1 MAGKL
6 VQVATN
12 TVSSPVSSVTLTGID
27 SDDVYMVAYNNLTT
41 DTDDRG
47 ISMRFTYGG
56 VTQTIASS
64 IDTAN
69 KKFRTDTTF
78 SNRSQTNVDYVR
90 LDQFLGTGTSET
102 GQGIIY
108 LYNMNSTTEYA
119 FCTFE
124 DVTYNL
130 DLRHLIDRR
139 FYFHKEYEEELFKP
153 IVNIIKENNIDH
165 FLDVGSCWGIYSL
178 RLCKVFKNLNI
189 LTFDPIKKNIQR
201 LKKSIFKNKI
211 NNIKV
216 FHTALGSKKG
226 NIELGAT
233 EDYSPNYK
241 IDENN
246 SVISEY
252 SSIDTLDNL

>member
-1 MAGKL
+1 MTKKL
-6 VQVATN
+6 IKFPILKRLIP
-12 TVSSPVSSVTLTGID
+12 SF
-27 SDDVYMVAYNNLTT
+27 Y
-41 DTDDRG
+41 
-47 ISMRFTYGG
+47 
-56 VTQTIASS
+56 
-64 IDTAN
+64 
-69 KKFRTDTTF
+69 KKYLFF
-78 SNRSQTNVDYVR
+78 KKDYFKE
-90 LDQFLGTGTSET
+90 L
-102 GQGIIY
+102 II
-108 LYNMNSTTEYA
+108 
-119 FCTFE
+119 E

-252 SSIDTLDNL
+252 SSIDTLDNLLPVQNKKLVIKIDTEGFEYEVLKGADNLLKNNKYYCQIEIIPSNKSDIFLYLRERNYKLISTNTNNKTDYIFSNFITKKIYL

>member
-124 DVTYNL
+124 DVTYN
-130 DLRHLIDRR
+130 
-139 FYFHKEYEEELFKP
+139 YVP
-153 IVNIIKENNIDH
+153 
-165 FLDVGSCWGIYSL
+165 FLAGGQGGS
-178 RLCKVFKNLNI
+178 VFKQTGTARDGV
-189 LTFDPIKKNIQR
+189 TFFQSSN
-201 LKKSIFKNKI
+201 F
-211 NNIKV
+211 
-216 FHTALGSKKG
+216 TAG
-226 NIELGAT
+226 T
-233 EDYSPNYK
+233 F
-241 IDENN
+241 
-246 SVISEY
+246 
-252 SSIDTLDNL
+252 TLYRVV

>member
-1 MAGKL
+1 MTKKL
-6 VQVATN
+6 IKFPILKRLIP
-12 TVSSPVSSVTLTGID
+12 SF
-27 SDDVYMVAYNNLTT
+27 Y
-41 DTDDRG
+41 
-47 ISMRFTYGG
+47 
-56 VTQTIASS
+56 
-64 IDTAN
+64 
-69 KKFRTDTTF
+69 KKYLFF
-78 SNRSQTNVDYVR
+78 KKDYFKE
-90 LDQFLGTGTSET
+90 L
-102 GQGIIY
+102 II
-108 LYNMNSTTEYA
+108 
-119 FCTFE
+119 E

-252 SSIDTLDNL
+252 SSIDTLDNLLPVQNKKLVIKIDTEGFEYEVLKGADNLLKNNKCYCQIEIIPSNKSEIFLYLRERNYKLISTNTNNKTDYIFSNFITKKIYL